1 MIQGLAVH
9 KLHSS
14 EKHTFFSTLR
24 RLAGKHA
31 RLPNSMII
39 TDKIDFSATSQPH
52 TSGGF
57 ADIKPGQYK
66 GCTVAVKSLRVATT
80 DNFEKI
86 RKVRWFSWSGRMA
99 LRLSPAI
106 L

>member
-1 MIQGLAVH
+1 MIQGLVVH

-24 RLAGKHA
+24 RLAGKHV

-39 TDKIDFSATSQPH
+39 ADKIDFSAISQPH
-52 TSGGF
+52 TSGSF
-57 ADIKPGQYK
+57 MDIKPGQYK
-66 GCTVAVKSLRVATT
+66 GCTVAVKSLRVAITN
-80 DNFEKI
+80 NFKI
-86 RKVRWFSWSGRMA
+86 RKVRWFLWSGRMV